1 MKLADTS
8 GARIILLVSSD
19 ESLRRQTLRQI
30 LEGLGLADGDLDLE
44 EIHADSRHPSEW
56 VASVSTIPFLGE
68 FRGVVIRSVGRVKPS
83 AMWPDAKIT
92 ATHPLVALLQSV
104 PESGRLILVGDE
116 DGGSLEA
123 QAKRSGGLSEW
134 ERLVPHAGGKLIKLD
149 PDPAKTAEAVQAAF
163 HEQGKKA
170 SKPACAKL
178 SEMVGGRLGL
188 ALDEVVK
195 VSLYVGSQVEV
206 READIEAVVIP
217 ETDYNVFKLAEAV
230 TAGDPKAAISQ
241 LDLLAARHPRLAD
254 EVFPRVFPMFS
265 RHFRLLWQA
274 RVCVEERC
282 SPKSPTPRAAAS
294 FMQKPNFANEK
305 DWAVDRHMRTARKLS
320 LPRIQA
326 CLEELAQADAKFK
339 GALASQSPREA
350 LEAMLLQMCAYCR
363 A

>member
-1 MKLADTS
+1 MKFAETGD
-8 GARIILLVSSD
+8 ARVVLLVSSD
-19 ESLRRQTLRQI
+19 ESLRRQALRQI
-30 LEGLGLADGDLDLE
+30 LDNLGLADGDLDLE
-44 EIHADSRHPSEW
+44 EIHGDSKHPSEW
-56 VASVSTIPFLGE
+56 VASVSTIPFLGD
-68 FRGVVIRSVGRVKPS
+68 FRGVVVRSAGRAKPT
-83 AMWPDAKIT
+83 ALWTDAKIT
-92 ATHPLVALLQSV
+92 ASHPLVSLLQSV
-104 PESGRLILVGDE
+104 PETGRLILVGDE
-116 DGGSLEA
+116 DGGSADA
-123 QAKRSGGLSEW
+123 QSKRAGGLAEW
-134 ERLVPHAGGKLIKLD
+134 ERLIPLAGGKVVKLD

-163 HEQGKKA
+163 QEQGKKA

-195 VSLYVGSQVEV
+195 VCLYVGGQVDV

-230 TAGDPKAAISQ
+230 TAGDAKAAITQ

-282 SPKSPTPRAAAS
+282 SPKSPTPRASAS
-294 FMQKPNFANEK
+294 FMNKPNFANEK
-305 DWAVDRHMRTARKLS
+305 DWAVERHLRTARKLS
-320 LPRIQA
+320 LPKIQA
-326 CLEELAQADAKFK
+326 CLDELAQTDAKFK

-350 LEAMLLQMCAYCR
+350 LEAMLLQMCSFCR
-363 A
+363 